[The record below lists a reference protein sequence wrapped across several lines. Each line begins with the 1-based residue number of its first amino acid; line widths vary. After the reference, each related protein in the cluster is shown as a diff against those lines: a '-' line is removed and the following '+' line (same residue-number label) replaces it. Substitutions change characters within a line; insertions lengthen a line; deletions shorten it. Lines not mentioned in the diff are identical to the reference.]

1 MNPNAPAPAE
11 HSKDDDFL
19 FLKDFF
25 FLCLS
30 KWRWI
35 IASVILYCGAALWY
49 LLSTQPTYERT
60 ATILI
65 KEENNSRFSGSNLD
79 ALFTESGIRMN
90 ESYVY
95 NELSVIQSPSI
106 LTEAGKRIG
115 LDVCYETDGSFHRIP
130 LYGEQLP
137 VKVIFHSL
145 TTEDYGQLTLHLNGN
160 SFEMSGFTFNDE
172 EQKTTVKGQYN
183 AIVNTPVGKVSVVPQ
198 PCLKAFL
205 AECGK
210 PLYVEHRTD
219 YMMTTIIQSSISAGL
234 VDNKGTL
241 IAISYRDIHPKRA
254 EDIISTV
261 IDVYK
266 ESWVNDKN
274 QITRAT
280 SNFITD
286 RLGVLERE
294 LGDVDADISSYKSAN
309 LLPDVTSASNLYMQQ
324 SKENSA
330 ELLKLHTQHAMASFV
345 RDYLKKESNKNE
357 LLPVNTGLENIKIE
371 QQINEYNST
380 LLQRNNLATNSTESN
395 PLIAQYDSNLA
406 QLRASIQAGIDNLLV
421 SLNTQIRH
429 MEMSENRT
437 ISQIASSP
445 NQAKY
450 LQSVGRQQQV
460 KETLYLF
467 LLQKREENELSQAF
481 TAYNT
486 RVIQAPS
493 GSIRPVSPNR
503 RNILLIAFLVGLALP
518 IAIIYFL
525 ESLNSKLRGL
535 KDLENIQTPVLGE
548 IPEAKLSRQR
558 PKWMFWKKEPQKKV
572 AWIVKTGN
580 RDVVNEAFRVMRS
593 NLEFTLPEKDKLA
606 TVCIFTSFNPNSG
619 KSFLSMNTA
628 ASFAIKG
635 KRVLVIDGDLRKGS
649 ASAYVGSPA
658 LGISHYLNG
667 HETDLSKL
675 IVEAKNYPGLHVLPI
690 GIVPPNPTELLSS
703 PRLQELID
711 EVRKQYDIIF
721 FDCPPIKVVADTQII
736 ARVAERTILV
746 VRSGLLERAMIP
758 QIDQLYEGDQFP
770 ALSVIL
776 NGTKIRNQR
785 YGYTYRYGYGYGY
798 GYGYEYGK

>member
-1 MNPNAPAPAE
+1 MNPNSTVPTQ
-11 HSKDDDFL
+11 HSKEDDFL
-19 FLKDFF
+19 FVKDFF

-35 IASVILYCGAALWY
+35 LASVILCCGIALWY
-49 LLSTQPTYERT
+49 LLSTQPVYERT

-65 KEENNSRFSGSNLD
+65 KEENSSRFSGSNLD
-79 ALFTESGIRMN
+79 ALFTESGIRMG

-106 LTEAGKRIG
+106 LTEAGKRVG
-115 LDVCYETDGSFHRIP
+115 FNVSYETDGRFHRIP

-145 TTEDYGQLTLHLNGN
+145 TAEDYGKFTLNLSGTG
-160 SFEMSGFTFNDE
+160 FEMNTFTHNDE
-172 EQKTTVKGQYN
+172 EKETTVKGQYN
-183 AIVNTPVGKVSVVPQ
+183 AIVNTPLGKISVVPQ
-198 PCLKAFL
+198 PCLKLFL

-210 PLYVEHRTD
+210 PLYIEHLTD
-219 YMMTTIIQSSISAGL
+219 YVMTAIIQSSLSTGL

-254 EDIISTV
+254 EDLISTV

-280 SNFITD
+280 TNFITD
-286 RLGVLERE
+286 RLGVIERE
-294 LGDVDADISSYKSAN
+294 LGDVDEDISSYKSAH

-330 ELLKLHTQHAMASFV
+330 QLLKLQTQQAMASFV
-345 RDYLKKESNKNE
+345 RDYLKKESNKDE

-380 LLQRNNLATNSTESN
+380 LLQRNQLVTNSSESN

-437 ISQIASSP
+437 ISQIASNP

-493 GSIRPVSPNR
+493 GSIRPVTPNR

-518 IAIIYFL
+518 IAVIYIL
-525 ESLNSKLRGL
+525 ENLNSKLRGL
-535 KDLENIQTPVLGE
+535 KDLEGIQAPVLGE
-548 IPEAKLSRQR
+548 VPEAFSRDRRRWWQV
-558 PKWMFWKKEPQKKV
+558 WKKKNEKKV
-572 AWIVKTGN
+572 RWVVSSGN
-580 RDVVNEAFRVMRS
+580 RNVVNEAFRVMRS
-593 NLEFTLPEKDKLA
+593 NLEFTLPEKPEQA
-606 TVCIFTSFNPNSG
+606 TVCIYTSFNPNSG
-619 KSFLSMNTA
+619 KSFLAMNTA

-635 KRVLVIDGDLRKGS
+635 RRVLVIDGDLRKGTTS
-649 ASAYVGSPA
+649 SYVGSPT
-658 LGISHYLNG
+658 LGLSHYLNG
-667 HETDLSKL
+667 HEDDLSKL
-675 IVEAKNYPGLHVLPI
+675 IVESKKYPGLHVLPI
-690 GIVPPNPTELLSS
+690 GIVPPNPTELLSG

-776 NGTKIRNQR
+776 NGTKIRTQR

-798 GYGYEYGK
+798 GYGYEYGN